1 MTYKT
6 AAKKRTSAKK
16 PACRPTVGVRVIEGL
31 EQAVAWTQGRTTGAK
46 VTVLQVPRAGRPAKG
61 ETEDG

>member
-6 AAKKRTSAKK
+6 AAKKWTSAKK
-16 PACRPTVGVRVIEGL
+16 PARRPAVGARVIEGL

-46 VTVLQVPRAGRPAKG
+46 ITVVQVPRAGRPAKG